1 MKYGLIPEL
10 VGRIPVLTTL
20 TDLDEPA
27 LVRILTEPKNALLKQ
42 YQRLFQLDGIH
53 LIFEEEALEAVAK
66 LAIQRKTGARGLRS
80 IMEATLGR
88 WMYEA
93 PADAT
98 IEQIV
103 ITAAC
108 VDGKGEPVISRDP
121 SRTPVRRS
129 CPPAEELLPGR

>member
-1 MKYGLIPEL
+1 M
-10 VGRIPVLTTL
+10 
-20 TDLDEPA
+20 
-27 LVRILTEPKNALLKQ
+27 
-42 YQRLFQLDGIH
+42 
-53 LIFEEEALEAVAK
+53 AK

-121 SRTPVRRS
+121 SRTPVR
-129 CPPAEELLPGR
+129 LQLPSGRRASARPVRGSSVS